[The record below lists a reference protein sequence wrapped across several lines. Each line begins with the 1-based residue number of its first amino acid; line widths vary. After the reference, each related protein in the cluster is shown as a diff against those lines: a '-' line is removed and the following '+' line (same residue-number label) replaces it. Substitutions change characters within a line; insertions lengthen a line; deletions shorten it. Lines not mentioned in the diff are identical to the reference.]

1 MTGRG
6 TVENFLCRLA
16 GRHLVG
22 AYLVVVVVVNVAQ
35 SLRRDA
41 ALPSW
46 TFWLDVPLVLVVFG
60 MTGLWITQ
68 RVQRS
73 RGTGGGPNDETS
85 Q

>member
-6 TVENFLCRLA
+6 TVENFLSRLA

-46 TFWLDVPLVLVVFG
+46 TFWLLDVPLVIVIFG
-60 MTGLWITQ
+60 MTGLWIM
-68 RVQRS
+68 QRS
-73 RGTGGGPNDETS
+73 RGTGGAPNDETS